1 MQKLKVGDTVQVTAG
16 AERTQKSNRGKILAF
31 DKVKNRVRVEGLR
44 MVKKHVK
51 KGRDRANPE
60 GGILE
65 SAGTIALASLSLV
78 CPKCDK
84 PTRVGLKITDRW
96 SVSYG
101 LQRDLDSDI
110 TLSQNLHLLYRDDC
124 TFIDL
129 AYVRSETFDR
139 VLGPNEGFQIRI
151 GLNSLGVFGG
161 GE

>member
-16 AERTQKSNRGKILAF
+16 AERTQKSNRGKILGF

-65 SAGTIALASLSLV
+65 SAGTIALASLSFV

-84 PTRVGLKITDRW
+84 PTRVGMKITGEKKSRVCKKCDA
-96 SVSYG
+96 
-101 LQRDLDSDI
+101 
-110 TLSQNLHLLYRDDC
+110 T
-124 TFIDL
+124 ID
-129 AYVRSETFDR
+129 
-139 VLGPNEGFQIRI
+139 
-151 GLNSLGVFGG
+151 
-161 GE
+161 